1 MVAIEQVARNLGP
14 NRFEH
19 HHSNRQVKGS
29 IAEEERKEKIEKPL
43 QEQSRSRALALRRT
57 RSRATKNDPL
67 AQVQRAFSLP
77 QDFRSF
83 GICHAFYSY
92 TLLKP
97 HIHRSNTST
106 LTSSAMP
113 RKSQKKQTRLAFAPA
128 AASASGEG
136 SEDHNDRFA
145 RVSYGYPSLA
155 AMRPGTSRK
164 STSEEPKKKLSK
176 PSKSSK
182 PSKRTQSP
190 DRPAEPPTQEAQS
203 MLASPRVA
211 VEISSISPLAKAHL
225 SKKAYEEESSD
236 DDIVVPS
243 SHRKRR
249 APTETDVS
257 ATSPAEAS
265 KRSTRKSK
273 RNVPSKHDA
282 DADDS
287 VEEISRPRRRLKRKA
302 ESSPIVLSN
311 SDESEEPV
319 PSSPVKRRR
328 RAADPETPQT
338 SQDGARRDQMDI
350 EEDLRDLQDSGTTRK
365 AIESLG
371 QCTDYIHSG
380 EEVKDAR
387 SAR

>member
-1 MVAIEQVARNLGP
+1 
-14 NRFEH
+14 
-19 HHSNRQVKGS
+19 
-29 IAEEERKEKIEKPL
+29 
-43 QEQSRSRALALRRT
+43 
-57 RSRATKNDPL
+57 
-67 AQVQRAFSLP
+67 
-77 QDFRSF
+77 
-83 GICHAFYSY
+83 
-92 TLLKP
+92 
-97 HIHRSNTST
+97 
-106 LTSSAMP
+106 
-113 RKSQKKQTRLAFAPA
+113 
-128 AASASGEG
+128 
-136 SEDHNDRFA
+136 
-145 RVSYGYPSLA
+145 
-155 AMRPGTSRK
+155 
-164 STSEEPKKKLSK
+164 
-176 PSKSSK
+176 
-182 PSKRTQSP
+182 
-190 DRPAEPPTQEAQS
+190 

-225 SKKAYEEESSD
+225 SKQAYEEESSD